1 MLDGLPLL
9 ASVRYKAKEYRM
21 EGRSGKRVGVAG
33 ARENAA
39 VAERIGRRGA
49 GSDSISYFAF
59 RLTRSLK
66 LRTRVITK
74 RAQAQRPRH

>member
-1 MLDGLPLL
+1 MVEAKASSSSLWDIDGSMLDGLPLL

-39 VAERIGRRGA
+39 QSPRAGERQA
-49 GSDSISYFAF
+49 SGS
-59 RLTRSLK
+59 REH
-66 LRTRVITK
+66 
-74 RAQAQRPRH
+74 AQ